1 MVLLMKKILL
11 FLTMI
16 AALTAI
22 IVPAALATTT
32 GVGMPPNVYCLNGTT
47 TALPAPISFG
57 SETRNLGQTT
67 AEAILEDTATFPGG
81 LFYMGYLDGTT
92 TVVLAGPAELQ
103 FLAKSP
109 KPSVNTIARGACAAP
124 AAAQPD
130 RHFWLCYSSYQT
142 DPAVY
147 SRARAEALLDEGM
160 WVPYAVKSPVSK
172 TGIGNGV
179 YLTCKIPSGMT
190 PTGAAVSS
198 GGGEAY
204 NAPYAKVPRAN
215 KLDWAMLVG

>member
-1 MVLLMKKILL
+1 MKKALL
-11 FLTMI
+11 FLAM
-16 AALTAI
+16 
-22 IVPAALATTT
+22 VAALATVAVPVALATSN
-32 GVGMPPNVYCLNGTT
+32 GGNMPPNVYCLNGTT
-47 TALPAPISFG
+47 TALPAPVSFG
-57 SETRNLGQTT
+57 SETRNLSQTT

-81 LFYMGYLDGTT
+81 LFYMGYLANTT

-103 FLAKSP
+103 FLAVTP
-109 KPSVNTIARGACAAP
+109 KPSVNTIASGACAAP

-130 RHFWLCYSSYQT
+130 RNFWLCYSRHQT

-160 WVPYAVKSPVSK
+160 WVPYAAKSPVSK

-179 YLTCKIPSGMT
+179 WLTCQIPSGMA
-190 PTGAAVSS
+190 PAGAAVST